1 MVLNAIYAFM
11 ATLGFGIVFNL
22 KGKHLIFAALG
33 GSLTWFFYIMCTD
46 LSFSIIA
53 SLFAASI
60 FGGIYSEVLA
70 RILKTPVTV
79 FVICAIIPLVPGS
92 GMYYTMLES
101 IRGNV
106 YGSLSSF
113 LNTLSSAGAIA
124 IGILLVSS
132 IMKIINSIKKST
144 T

>member
-60 FGGIYSEVLA
+60 FGGIYSEILA